1 MHCMHGTSPNS
12 CVHLNVLA
20 NKQLS
25 ILVNPRQP
33 IQKPAS
39 VINVQV
45 FMSSQQALPQIV
57 RIKYPHFKEKRCNR
71 RKRLRNIL
79 SNRFLRALSTLPLTI
94 NETQK
99 WLSSLSTLMQK
110 PFWWWQY
117 NYCQEQFPITSWGFR
132 SPPVPLRRQLGVK
145 QA

>member
-1 MHCMHGTSPNS
+1 MVCLLVNALYEWNVTKTNS

-20 NKQLS
+20 NKQPG

-57 RIKYPHFKEKRCNR
+57 RIKYPHFQEKRCNR
-71 RKRLRNIL
+71 RKRLRNIQ
-79 SNRFLRALSTLPLTI
+79 SNRFL
-94 NETQK
+94 
-99 WLSSLSTLMQK
+99 
-110 PFWWWQY
+110 
-117 NYCQEQFPITSWGFR
+117 
-132 SPPVPLRRQLGVK
+132 
-145 QA
+145 